1 MAADNKPLSRDSLGA
16 GYRQP
21 TSVNLNED
29 ENEDPSSLTP
39 SSDEQD
45 SLGRGK
51 GADDPYYDY
60 HSERHYLDGAQKNV
74 VHASPAMSAYSSSF
88 HVPSGFSIGSGES
101 FSGLKRQSTLI
112 DIDRQ
117 RTTQSNVNTQSSMEL
132 PGSAGSTLGASA
144 MPLTDDNE
152 ALEDDVLV
160 PELLAIYASL
170 RKCIEL
176 RHKYQAQSLQREGDN
191 PKDDVDTWRIYPPH
205 PPPAWQPDSIDGV
218 PQPYIKPS
226 SEGVPGHNFDF
237 TECEIPSQEKLNF
250 DIDPQGVYQ
259 VLDGHRQPLAQIP
272 SIKDY
277 YLDLEAVHDAS
288 SEGPAKS
295 FAFRRL
301 QYLEVKWNSYTLLNE
316 FQELADTKRVP
327 HRDFYNVRKVD
338 THVHHSACMNQK
350 HLLRFI
356 KSKLKK
362 TPHETVIFRDGKYL
376 TLKEVFESL
385 NLTSYDL
392 SIDTL
397 DMHAHKDS
405 FHRFD
410 KFNLKYNPIGE
421 SRLRTVFLK
430 TDNDIQGR
438 YLADITREVFVDLE
452 QSKYQMAEYRI
463 SIYGRDE
470 QEWDKLAAWVIDHK
484 LFSTNVRWLIQVP
497 RLYNLYKETNLVDNF
512 QDVIR
517 NIFQPLFEVTK
528 DPISHP
534 KLHVFLQ
541 RVIGFDSVDD
551 ESKSER
557 RLYRKFPL
565 PKYWDTRQNP
575 PYSYWIYYMYANMA
589 SLNAWRKR
597 RRFNTF
603 VLRPHCGEA
612 GDTDHLAATFLT
624 SHSISHGIQ
633 LRKTPFLQYLFYLD
647 QIGIAMSPLSNNA
660 LFLAYEKNPFQSFF
674 KKGLNVSISTDDP
687 LMFHFTKEPLIEEY
701 SIATQIYRLSS
712 IDTCELAKNSVL
724 QSGFELEVK
733 KRWLGDD
740 LQTIAKTNV
749 PKRRTDFRYQ
759 SLQEELRLMK
769 LR

>member
-1 MAADNKPLSRDSLGA
+1 MCGHKPQSRESLGA
-16 GYRQP
+16 AYRPP
-21 TSVNLNED
+21 TSVDLHED
-29 ENEDPSSLTP
+29 DSETP
-39 SSDEQD
+39 SSTTPTSDEHDQRRED
-45 SLGRGK
+45 RTE
-51 GADDPYYDY
+51 DPYYDY

-88 HVPSGFSIGSGES
+88 HVPSGFSIGLAENNNGA
-101 FSGLKRQSTLI
+101 KRQSTLT

-117 RTTQSNVNTQSSMEL
+117 RTSVTNENTQSSMEM
-132 PGSAGSTLGASA
+132 PGSGVTSNGRSIL
-144 MPLTDDNE
+144 PLSDENE

-170 RKCIEL
+170 RKCVEL
-176 RHKYQAQSLQREGDN
+176 RTAYQARSLQREGDN
-191 PKDDVDTWRIYPPH
+191 PKDDVETWKVYPPH
-205 PPPAWQPDSIDGV
+205 PPPAWQPDSIDGI
-218 PQPYIKPS
+218 PQPYIKPVV
-226 SEGVPGHNFDF
+226 EGVPGHTFEMS
-237 TECEIPSQEKLNF
+237 ECEIPSKETLNF
-250 DIDPQGVYQ
+250 DIDAQGVYQ
-259 VLDGHRQPLAQIP
+259 VLDERGNPLAQIP

-362 TPHETVIFRDGKYL
+362 TPDETVIFRDGRYL
-376 TLKEVFESL
+376 TLREVFASL

-470 QEWDKLAAWVIDHK
+470 NEWDKLAGWVIDHK

-497 RLYNLYKETNLVDNF
+497 RLYNLYKETNIVDNY

-517 NIFQPLFEVTK
+517 NLFQPLFEVTQN
-528 DPISHP
+528 PESHP

-565 PKYWDTRQNP
+565 PRYWDNRQNP

-589 SLNAWRKR
+589 SLNAWRQR
-597 RRFNTF
+597 RGFNTF

-633 LRKTPFLQYLFYLD
+633 LRKTPFLQYLFYLC

-687 LMFHFTKEPLIEEY
+687 LMFHFTREPLIEEY

-712 IDTCELAKNSVL
+712 IDTCELAKNSVM
-724 QSGFELEVK
+724 QSGFELEIK

-740 LQTIAKTNV
+740 LETIAKTNV
-749 PKRRTDFRYQ
+749 PKRRTDFRKR
-759 SLQEELRLMK
+759 SLEEELRLM
-769 LR
+769 RIH